1 MEEKECRYPH
11 TVKIL
16 KPHRGP
22 ITSVII
28 NSDGRRFLSA
38 SNDYSVKESTL
49 DGIYTTMRRH
59 EGRVN
64 VMRMIDDKLFTGGND
79 CKVKY

>member
-1 MEEKECRYPH
+1 M
-11 TVKIL
+11 
-16 KPHRGP
+16 
-22 ITSVII
+22 
-28 NSDGRRFLSA
+28 
-38 SNDYSVKESTL
+38 

-79 CKVKY
+79 CKVKYEKESFLFQSPVLEVYPH